1 MKHLIRSLVI
11 LTALLLTLCLL
22 PAVAPA
28 EANETETGSD
38 WISFLLICN
47 EGMNNDKGN
56 AGNTLLVA
64 CMNPVHGQI
73 RLMMFTWDTFV
84 NMEGYD
90 VPQKLD
96 MPYRNNGPEEAM
108 KVFNENFGLNIN
120 HFLSLNYLN
129 MASLI
134 DEYGGIYVEITP
146 AERDTLLRFCSVRSN
161 SIKFSL
167 LDIDNLHNQRQTET
181 AFRLPELF
189 SIIA

>member
-1 MKHLIRSLVI
+1 MKHLIRSLKF

-22 PAVAPA
+22 PVAVPAETA
-28 EANETETGSD
+28 EANETEISSD

-64 CMNPVHGQI
+64 GMNPALGQI

-84 NMEGYD
+84 DIEGYD

-96 MPYRNNGPEEAM
+96 MPYRNNGPEGAM

-120 HFLSLNYLN
+120 HYLSLNYLN

-134 DEYGGIYVEITP
+134 D
-146 AERDTLLRFCSVRSN
+146 
-161 SIKFSL
+161 
-167 LDIDNLHNQRQTET
+167 
-181 AFRLPELF
+181 
-189 SIIA
+189 